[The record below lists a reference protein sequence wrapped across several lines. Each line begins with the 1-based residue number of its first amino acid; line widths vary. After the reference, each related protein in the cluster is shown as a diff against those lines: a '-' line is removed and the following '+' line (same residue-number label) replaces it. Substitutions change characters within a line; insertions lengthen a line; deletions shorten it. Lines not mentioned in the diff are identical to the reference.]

1 MKAGVSLLAK
11 PEGGDGGGE
20 RGCVLDGER
29 KDGTDEREMKTR
41 GWHGTFVFGGVQP
54 FDSKTTRR
62 TRLRST

>member
-11 PEGGDGGGE
+11 PGGDGGGE